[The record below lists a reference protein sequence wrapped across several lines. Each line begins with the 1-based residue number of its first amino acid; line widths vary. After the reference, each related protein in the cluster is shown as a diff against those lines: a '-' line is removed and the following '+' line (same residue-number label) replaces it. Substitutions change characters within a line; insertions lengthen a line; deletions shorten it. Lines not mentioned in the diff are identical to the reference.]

1 MLAVLAA
8 RKSHDFKKSFEVYL
22 ADQALS
28 NPARMTQNERYLTWL
43 SDLKEE
49 LFEAFSKVQ
58 NFDVPRRANAKKN
71 K

>member
-1 MLAVLAA
+1 
-8 RKSHDFKKSFEVYL
+8 
-22 ADQALS
+22 
-28 NPARMTQNERYLTWL
+28 MTQNESHL
-43 SDLKEE
+43 SNLKEE